1 MGIRIGRLR
10 RRVRIEEKGVERN
23 EYGEEIITWQPVATV
38 WAAVEALRGREL
50 TDRKQEGAEV
60 TTRIIIRY
68 RDGIRPSM
76 RVVWGEHIYDI
87 QSVIPSA
94 RREWIEMLATE
105 VRCE

>member
-1 MGIRIGRLR
+1 MGVRIGRLR
-10 RRVRIEEKGVERN
+10 RRVRIEAKCVERN

-50 TDRKQEGAEV
+50 TERKAEGADI
-60 TTRIIIRY
+60 TTRIVIRY

-76 RVVWGEHIYDI
+76 RVVWEEHVYDI

-94 RREWIEMLATE
+94 RREWIEVLATE
-105 VRCE
+105 VER